1 MSDTG
6 LYKRAPGSFLFSLVN
21 ASGLPPTKMP
31 LIDGKEGKAIF
42 CYSGNGPVFG
52 GGNDLNICCSP
63 NSYNCSVSLGNSYQC
78 PVGQN
83 GYYFLTGSQ
92 DFTVNEMEVF
102 VLEN

>member
-6 LYKRAPGSFLFSLVN
+6 LHKRAPGSFLFSLVN

-52 GGNDLNICCSP
+52 GGNDLNICNSP

>member
-31 LIDGKEGKAIF
+31 LIDGQEGKAIF

-63 NSYNCSVSLGNSYQC
+63 NSSNCSVNLGNTYQC

-83 GYYFLTGSQ
+83 GHYFLTGSQ
-92 DFTVNEMEVF
+92 YFTVSEMEVF
-102 VLEN
+102 VFEN